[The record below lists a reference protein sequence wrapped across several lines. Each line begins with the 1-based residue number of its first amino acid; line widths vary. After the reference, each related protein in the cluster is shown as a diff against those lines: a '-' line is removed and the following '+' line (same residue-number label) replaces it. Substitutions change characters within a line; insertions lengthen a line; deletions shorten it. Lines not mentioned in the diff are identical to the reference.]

1 MIQADLD
8 FSKGRDNPN
17 SAAAHAKLRPS
28 KALARR
34 EVWLAIYDSGKLGMT
49 LEQIGDMVGKP
60 PSAISGRCTELA
72 ALGMI
77 WRASSKG
84 VTKSGNS
91 CSVWLAR

>member
-28 KALARR
+28 KAVARR
-34 EVWLAIYDSGKLGMT
+34 EVWLAIYDSGKSGMT
-49 LEQIGDMVGKP
+49 LEAISAKVGKMP
-60 PSAISGRCTELA
+60 HQVSGRCTELA

-77 WRASSKG
+77 WRKSERGLTS
-84 VTKSGNS
+84 SGNS
-91 CSVWLAR
+91 CTIWLAR